1 MLFYAALTVSDCV
14 REYTLRA
21 ALAAN
26 MNMIRVWGGGIY
38 QPDDFY
44 DMADEMG
51 LMVWEETMY
60 ACALYPRCVS
70 TTTMPICSLSPVH
83 AEGYVLTCNVC

>member
-1 MLFYAALTVSDCV
+1 MELILFQLTAFKAVSIKLIGERFV
-14 REYTLRA
+14 LSSIYLFLREYTLRS
-21 ALAAN
+21 ALEAN

-44 DMADEMG
+44 TMADEMG

-60 ACALYPRCVS
+60 ACALYPR
-70 TTTMPICSLSPVH
+70 
-83 AEGYVLTCNVC
+83 

>member
-1 MLFYAALTVSDCV
+1 MTSLFASCV
-14 REYTLRA
+14 WSVLLHICREYTLRA

-26 MNMIRVWGGGIY
+26 MNMVRVWGGGVY

-44 DMADEMG
+44 EMADEMG

-60 ACALYPRCVS
+60 ACALYPR
-70 TTTMPICSLSPVH
+70 
-83 AEGYVLTCNVC
+83 